1 MKTPPSP
8 NGAINRFRNFLVS
21 GGGLTLALFILIH
34 GFIFGFLFHL
44 YLTGNIDISIYFAD
58 ASKLASGLL
67 PYRDFTL
74 EYPPLSLIFFGLPRI
89 ITSSDALYTK
99 IFQYEVLVFDI
110 IGLLLIFDI
119 ARRLGEPR
127 WKALSIYTLGVLAIG
142 PIIIQTFDII
152 PAVMTLAAIYLF
164 WLGNHKASW
173 AVLALG
179 TLTMIY
185 PIVIAPIFLLI
196 YFKNRQL
203 KQIRDGVVTF
213 LAVCVITILPFV
225 ILGSGSIL
233 NLVSYHSQRGV
244 QIESTYSAIVLALAK
259 LGFTTVGAESS
270 FGSLNIVNPAAT
282 VLAKVSP
289 YIMVVSLLI
298 VYWFIYRQVKPGK
311 SQFTRLGAYAL
322 LTLATTMATSKVL
335 SPQYFIWLIP
345 IFPLICGRWRTPI
358 LATFVLIGG
367 LTYDI
372 FPLHYSE
379 LGNFQAT
386 TVAILVARD
395 ILLVLLAVL
404 AVVSLKRMKASNEP
418 SRPLNARR

>member
-1 MKTPPSP
+1 MKTPPSL
-8 NGAINRFRNFLVS
+8 NGAINHFRNFLVS

-44 YLTGNIDISIYFAD
+44 YLTTNTDIGIYLAD

-99 IFQYEVLVFDI
+99 IFQFELLVFDI

-119 ARRLGEPR
+119 ARRLREAP
-127 WKALSIYTLGVLAIG
+127 WKALSIYTLAVLAVG

-164 WLGNHKASW
+164 WLGKHNASW

-179 TLTMIY
+179 TLIKIY

-196 YFKNRQL
+196 YFKNRQF
-203 KQIRDGVVTF
+203 KQIRDGAVTF
-213 LAVCVITILPFV
+213 LAVCVITILPFI

-244 QIESTYSAIVLALAK
+244 QIESTYSAIVLVLAK
-259 LGFTTVGAESS
+259 LGFTTVRAEYS
-270 FGSLNIVNPAAT
+270 FGSLNIVNPTAT
-282 VLAKVSP
+282 VLANVST

-298 VYWFIYRQVKPGK
+298 IYWFIYRQVKPGK

-322 LTLATTMATSKVL
+322 LTLATTMATSKIL
-335 SPQYFIWLIP
+335 SPQYFVWLIP

-358 LATFVLIGG
+358 LAIFILIGG

-372 FPLHYSE
+372 FPLHYPE
-379 LGNFQAT
+379 LQNFQAT
-386 TVAILVARD
+386 AVAILVARD

-418 SRPLNARR
+418 SGPLNARR

>member
-1 MKTPPSP
+1 MKTPPNV
-8 NGAINRFRNFLVS
+8 NGAINHFRNFLVS
-21 GGGLTLALFILIH
+21 GGGRTLALFILMH
-34 GFIFGFLFHL
+34 GFIFGVLFHL
-44 YLTGNIDISIYFAD
+44 YLTPNADIGLYLAD

-74 EYPPLSLIFFGLPRI
+74 EYPPLSLIFFGLPRV

-99 IFQYEVLVFDI
+99 VFQFELLVFDI
-110 IGLLLIFDI
+110 IGLVLIFDI
-119 ARRLGEPR
+119 ARRLGEAP
-127 WKALSIYTLGVLAIG
+127 WKALSIYTLAVLAVG

-164 WLGNHKASW
+164 WLGKHKASW

-179 TLTMIY
+179 TLTKIY
-185 PIVIAPIFLLI
+185 PIAIAPIFLLI

-203 KQIRDGVVTF
+203 KQIRDGAVTF
-213 LAVCVITILPFV
+213 IAVCVITILPFI

-233 NLVSYHSQRGV
+233 NLVSYHTQRGV
-244 QIESTYSAIVLALAK
+244 QIESTYSAIVLVLAK
-259 LGFTTVGAESS
+259 LGLTSVTAGYS
-270 FGSLNIVNPAAT
+270 FGSLNIVNPTAA
-282 VLAKVSP
+282 VLAKFST

-322 LTLATTMATSKVL
+322 LTLATTMATSKIL
-335 SPQYFIWLIP
+335 SPQYFVWLIP
-345 IFPLICGRWRTPI
+345 IFPFICGRWRTPI
-358 LATFVLIGG
+358 LAIFILIGG

-372 FPLHYSE
+372 FPLHYPE
-379 LGNFQAT
+379 LQNIQAT
-386 TVAILVARD
+386 AVAILVARD

-418 SRPLNARR
+418 SRPLNAPR